1 MAENQAILVVSFGT
15 SYNHSRKAAIE
26 AIEQTIAE
34 RFPEFRQYRAFTSPT
49 IRKKLKARDGL
60 EIDSVEQAL
69 ARAQADGVTVLAVQP
84 TYLMGGFEF
93 RDLSAAVNAAKD
105 KFKRIVLARPLLS
118 QEDDYLAV
126 VRAITDAIA
135 SDDKFHDNEE
145 TAICFMGHGT
155 GAAANEVYPK
165 LQKTLEDNGFSRW
178 FIGTVEA
185 QPTLEDLIRAMKAK
199 GNYRRVV
206 LEPLMVV
213 AGEHANHDM
222 AGAHKDSWKSILEAE
237 GYQVECILRG
247 LGEIASI
254 REIYAEHTR
263 AAVNLCINN
272 FYLHLERNDEH
283 YAGIKSQKR

>member
-15 SYNHSRKAAIE
+15 SYNHSREVTIE

-60 EIDSVEQAL
+60 EIDSVKQAL
-69 ARAQADGVTVLAVQP
+69 ARAQADGITALVVQP
-84 TYLMGGFEF
+84 TYLLSGFEYMN
-93 RDLSAAVNAAKD
+93 LAAAVDAAKN
-105 KFKRIVLARPLLS
+105 KFRHIVLARPLLS

-126 VRAITDAIA
+126 VRAITDAVT
-135 SDDKFHDNEE
+135 SDNHFHDNEE

-155 GAAANEVYPK
+155 EAAANEVYSK

-185 QPTLEDLIRAMKAK
+185 QPTLEDIIHAIKAK

-222 AGAHKDSWKSILEAE
+222 AGAHKGSWKSILEAE

-247 LGEIASI
+247 LGELASI

-263 AAVNLCINN
+263 AAVETQFIQN
-272 FYLHLERNDEH
+272 
-283 YAGIKSQKR
+283 